1 MPRLLNCLQ
10 QCDCDFI
17 CIQELQLETREEV
30 VNDDCIARGK
40 RSRKEDGSD
49 EITNNTDSSS
59 TDSSSKQPFVLP
71 TWIHP
76 ILQSYDIILPPQSS
90 LNKIAERNLRKV
102 RVSFIS

>member
-1 MPRLLNCLQ
+1 M
-10 QCDCDFI
+10 CDFI
-17 CIQELQLETREEV
+17 CLQELQLERREEV

-49 EITNNTDSSS
+49 DITNSTDSS
-59 TDSSSKQPFVLP
+59 SSSKQPFVLP

-76 ILQSYDIILPPQSS
+76 ILQTYDIILPPQSS
-90 LNKIAERNLRKV
+90 LNKIAERNLRQV